1 MPRSRTIS
9 RSPSPSGHFS
19 VFSVIAWYWR
29 FHLPGGRYASS
40 LPAHVAPG
48 ERDADWLREWD
59 AVVALERALRGPAV
73 QRRLGTLDT
82 MTKGAVDRH
91 LGALR
96 EAIESSEFDR
106 AQAAAKALEALA
118 APALAARRTREA
130 LGAAAA
136 VAVAAVV
143 ALGLRAKFAQSYAV
157 IGTSMLPTLDNGDSV
172 AGSKFAYAE
181 PARLPLRGDVVAF
194 RSGAVSQGQEGLPD
208 FFVKRVVG
216 LPGDCIEMKNG
227 APVING
233 WEVPT
238 CRAGPYLHLA
248 SDGTGVAFQGVVF
261 VEFLEDRA
269 YVTIRRSPM
278 PEFEGSY
285 LVKPGEVFVLGD
297 NRENSTDSRA
307 FNHGDGGGVPLGA
320 IDARIGRFLIG
331 TQPSGDADWS
341 RLLNPIDKLPRPL
354 RVEGVSAM
362 ELENGLA
369 ACMARRPSIAK
380 PPLPIEARL
389 DAPGPGPT

>member
-1 MPRSRTIS
+1 M
-9 RSPSPSGHFS
+9 
-19 VFSVIAWYWR
+19 
-29 FHLPGGRYASS
+29 
-40 LPAHVAPG
+40 
-48 ERDADWLREWD
+48 
-59 AVVALERALRGPAV
+59 
-73 QRRLGTLDT
+73 
-82 MTKGAVDRH
+82 
-91 LGALR
+91 
-96 EAIESSEFDR
+96 
-106 AQAAAKALEALA
+106 
-118 APALAARRTREA
+118 
-130 LGAAAA
+130 
-136 VAVAAVV
+136 
-143 ALGLRAKFAQSYAV
+143 ALGLQAKFAQSYAV

-194 RSGAVSQGQEGLPD
+194 RSGAVSQGGELSD

-216 LPGDCIEMKNG
+216 LPGNRIEMKNG

-285 LVKPGEVFVLGD
+285 LVKPGEVSCWATTA
-297 NRENSTDSRA
+297 STARDSRA
-307 FNHGDGGGVPLGA
+307 FDHGDGGGVPLGA